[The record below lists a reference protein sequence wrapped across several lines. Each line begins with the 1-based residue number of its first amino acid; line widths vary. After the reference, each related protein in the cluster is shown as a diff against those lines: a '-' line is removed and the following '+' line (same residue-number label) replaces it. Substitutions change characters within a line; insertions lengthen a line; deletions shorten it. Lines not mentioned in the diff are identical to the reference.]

1 VSIDAG
7 IPVRGPVTGGRERSD
22 GRRLEWD
29 LGWPDGS
36 DGSDG
41 SSRTARWL
49 DAAPFAGRLGVVE

>member
-7 IPVRGPVTGGRERSD
+7 IPVRGPVTGGRERPD

-29 LGWPDGS
+29 LGWLDAPDGAA
-36 DGSDG
+36 
-41 SSRTARWL
+41 RTVRWL